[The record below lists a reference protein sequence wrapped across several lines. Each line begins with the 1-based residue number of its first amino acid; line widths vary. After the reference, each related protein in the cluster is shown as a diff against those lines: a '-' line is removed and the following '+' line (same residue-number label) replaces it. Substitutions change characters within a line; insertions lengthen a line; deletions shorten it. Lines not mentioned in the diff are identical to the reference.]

1 MVRIDTWLPLLSLT
15 KSLMTKVAVYG
26 FGKVGR
32 HVVRGLKEVD
42 GVEIKYVVT
51 RTPRLAE
58 IDENIIMTTE
68 VDLPILDQEV
78 DFIFEC
84 ITDDT
89 VAEYIVNKSLDKL
102 KTVISC
108 NKSLWYNNWRN
119 IKGSPELVLLNS
131 LACNQDGLSEY
142 PDINITLSNVHE
154 LDPGDL
160 YKFRG
165 CDGRCAA
172 SVMVQDFVNALS
184 KR

>member
-1 MVRIDTWLPLLSLT
+1 MI
-15 KSLMTKVAVYG
+15 KVAVYG

-32 HVVRGLKEVD
+32 HVVRGLKKVD

-51 RTPRLAE
+51 KTPRLSE
-58 IDENIIMTTE
+58 IDKNTIMTTE

-89 VAEYIVNKSLDKL
+89 VAEYIVNKSLDSL

-108 NKSLWYNNWRN
+108 NKSLWYNNWQN
-119 IKGSPELVLLNS
+119 IKGPPELVLLNS
-131 LACNQDGLSEY
+131 LACNQNGRTDY
-142 PDINITLSNVHE
+142 PDINITLANVNE

-160 YKFRG
+160 YRFRG
-165 CDGRCAA
+165 CDGGCAA
-172 SVMVQDFVNALS
+172 SVMVQDFISALS
-184 KR
+184 SS